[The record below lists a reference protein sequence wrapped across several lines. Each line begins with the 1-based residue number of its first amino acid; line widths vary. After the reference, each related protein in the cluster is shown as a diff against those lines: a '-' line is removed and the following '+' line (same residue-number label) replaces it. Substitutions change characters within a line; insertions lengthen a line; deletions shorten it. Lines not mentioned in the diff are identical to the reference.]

1 MEPSRFKTPVII
13 KKIIDAFLARS
24 KLIRRLDSDMI
35 SGSSLVCSLIVYLLI
50 SRRMLIGSL
59 FALLFVLFLDA
70 LDGAVARAKAD
81 DLSIKNWI
89 VDVSAD
95 RISEALISIALS
107 RFYIFLAIF
116 NTGLTMYSYKFKR
129 HIIIPLRHFLFFI
142 LLIRYIT
149 KSQFIFSILDGMLF
163 DW

>member
-1 MEPSRFKTPVII
+1 
-13 KKIIDAFLARS
+13 
-24 KLIRRLDSDMI
+24 MI

>member
-1 MEPSRFKTPVII
+1 
-13 KKIIDAFLARS
+13 
-24 KLIRRLDSDMI
+24 MI

-81 DLSIKNWI
+81 DLSIESWI
-89 VDVSAD
+89 ADVSAD

-129 HIIIPLRHFLFFI
+129 HTIIPLRHFLFFI
-142 LLIRYIT
+142 LLFHFII
-149 KSQFIFSILDGMLF
+149 KSQVVFSILDGMLF

>member
-1 MEPSRFKTPVII
+1 
-13 KKIIDAFLARS
+13 
-24 KLIRRLDSDMI
+24 MI

-81 DLSIKNWI
+81 NLSIESWI
-89 VDVSAD
+89 ADVSAD
-95 RISEALISIALS
+95 RISETLISIALS
-107 RFYIFLAIF
+107 RFYILLAIF
-116 NTGLTMYSYKFKR
+116 NTGLTMYSHKFKR

-142 LLIRYIT
+142 LLFRIIT

>member
-1 MEPSRFKTPVII
+1 MEPSRFKAPLII
-13 KKIIDAFLARS
+13 KRIIDAFLARS

>member
-1 MEPSRFKTPVII
+1 LEPSRFETPVII
-13 KKIIDAFLARS
+13 KKMIDAFLARS
-24 KLIRRLDSDMI
+24 ELIRRLDSDMI

-70 LDGAVARAKAD
+70 LDGAVARARAD

-116 NTGLTMYSYKFKR
+116 NTGLTMYSCKFKR
-129 HIIIPLRHFLFFI
+129 HLIIPLRHFLFFI
-142 LLIRYIT
+142 LLFRFII